1 MATFEEELKD
11 EFNKLMKAGKK
22 AVFELIDEVDG
33 YINETEKLTILEN
46 RIADIVKQART
57 EKRFYFNQF
66 KEVYPF
72 LLSERKLA
80 EAKSDKDEY
89 IILE

>member
-1 MATFEEELKD
+1 
-11 EFNKLMKAGKK
+11 MK
-22 AVFELIDEVDG
+22 
-33 YINETEKLTILEN
+33 
-46 RIADIVKQART
+46 DIVKLVRADKKLSFT
-57 EKRFYFNQF
+57 QF
-66 KEVYPF
+66 KELYPF